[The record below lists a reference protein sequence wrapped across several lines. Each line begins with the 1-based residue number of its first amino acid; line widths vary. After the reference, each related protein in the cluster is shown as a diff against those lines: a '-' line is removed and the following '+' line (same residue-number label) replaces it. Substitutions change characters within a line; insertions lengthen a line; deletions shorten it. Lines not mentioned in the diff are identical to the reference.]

1 MKKSYIRTKNLELTG
16 EQTDELIILV
26 RRELQELDKLK
37 AMPGYEK
44 HRQRRIQIM
53 NHLHDQLMADDFTVE
68 EVEE

>member
-1 MKKSYIRTKNLELTG
+1 MKKTLTLN
-16 EQTDELIILV
+16 EAETTELIILV

-68 EVEE
+68 EV

>member
-1 MKKSYIRTKNLELTG
+1 MKKTLTLN
-16 EQTDELIILV
+16 EAETTELIILV

-53 NHLHDQLMADDFTVE
+53 NNLHDQLMADDFTVE
-68 EVEE
+68 EV